1 MLCWNFVRVCLFFG
15 EHDDGVVGEAEAG
28 GEEVAH
34 ALGVVDAALELVPR
48 EAVGDPAD
56 HGALPAVRGRRGR
69 APGGVG

>member
-69 APGGVG
+69 APCGVG